1 MQLVYFSSSEPAPK
15 NAQTPF
21 YALSNTTGNLA
32 FYSPLPSERGRGR
45 GCIGC
50 VLGFFFPILHSQTH
64 RGIPLI
70 VPPLPSER
78 VGERLYEIPLQIIR
92 HYCSQIN
99 PLSLKTAFV
108 TYRESVSYKQ
118 DGKRCPF
125 ALQNMPFYT
134 SKDALLH
141 CKRASFTT
149 QKGVYGKIEGKEI
162 DKNNPQNTAS
172 PSPSRGRGCA
182 WRDME
187 CYVLGR

>member
-1 MQLVYFSSSEPAPK
+1 MCFRLLLPHSAP
-15 NAQTPF
+15 
-21 YALSNTTGNLA
+21 SNTSGYLANL
-32 FYSPLPSERGRGR
+32 SPLSFRRGTGRGFCR
-45 GCIGC
+45 AS
-50 VLGFFFPILHSQTH
+50 VQAF
-64 RGIPLI
+64 
-70 VPPLPSER
+70 
-78 VGERLYEIPLQIIR
+78 EIPLQIIR

-118 DGKRCPF
+118 ACKRCPF

-162 DKNNPQNTAS
+162 DKNNPPKYGLPKPLQGEGMCLAGYGRLWVGEMEGWRIGLKGCLFILNGQMF
-172 PSPSRGRGCA
+172 RGQK
-182 WRDME
+182 
-187 CYVLGR
+187 